1 MFFIFEKEA
10 LLIGIISSDKSIG
23 LLKMYEREFKKECC
37 LLLGSTTNEVR
48 A

>member
-1 MFFIFEKEA
+1 MQRS
-10 LLIGIISSDKSIG
+10 LVIGIISSDKSIE

-37 LLLGSTTNEVR
+37 LLLGNTTNEVR